1 MKLINLIPLLLLIL
15 MLLCFIDRQ
24 TVNCIIN
31 NGNILTDGKW
41 RCYYEAGRRICY
53 RNEL

>member
-1 MKLINLIPLLLLIL
+1 MKLINFNTPATTQL

-41 RCYYEAGRRICY
+41 RCYYEVGRRICY